1 METDVNHW
9 LVVGGLLLGAA
20 FGFLAQ
26 RSRFCVV
33 SAVSNYVLMRDK
45 RQLDVYLAAVAVA
58 VAGTAMLELNGW
70 VQVAESAFRR
80 PTLNW
85 AGAFGGGLIFGVG
98 AMLAGGCAS
107 RTLVRSA
114 EGNVGALV
122 TLIAFALAGMATLFG
137 VLDPV
142 RGWLSSSA
150 SVHLPSGDASV
161 GGLLMLPQWTVPSL
175 VVAACLSVIALH
187 AKRQPNWGLL
197 IFGASIGLVIAM
209 GWWITG
215 VAGQD
220 EFADAPPSSLSVAGP
235 LARGAVYLT
244 MGQPT
249 GSLFA
254 LSLVPG
260 MLLGALGS
268 ALASKS
274 FRWIAPAGERVGA
287 YVGGGV
293 LMGIGAVFAGGC
305 NVGQGLTGI
314 STLSVHSFLAV
325 AGILIGMLSTLW
337 LLERQRV

>member
-1 METDVNHW
+1 METDINNW
-9 LVVGGLLLGAA
+9 LVLGGLLLGAA
-20 FGFLAQ
+20 FGILAQ

-33 SAVSNYVLMRDK
+33 GAVSNYVLMRDT
-45 RQLDVYLAAVAVA
+45 RQLDAYLAAVVVA
-58 VAGTAMLELNGW
+58 VAGTAILEFNGW
-70 VQVAESAFRR
+70 VQVAGSGFRR
-80 PTLNW
+80 PALNW
-85 AGAFGGGLIFGVG
+85 AGALGGGLLFGVG

-114 EGNVGALV
+114 EGNIGALV

-137 VLDPV
+137 VLDPI

-161 GGLLMLPQWTVPSL
+161 SSLLMLPQWTVPLVLVAVCSTVILHHARQQPSWSL
-175 VVAACLSVIALH
+175 V
-187 AKRQPNWGLL
+187 
-197 IFGASIGLVIAM
+197 IFGAGIGLVIAV

-220 EFADAPPSSLSVAGP
+220 EFAETPPSSLSVAGP
-235 LARGAVYLT
+235 LARGTVYLA

-254 LSLVPG
+254 LYLIPG
-260 MLLGALGS
+260 MLFGALGS
-268 ALASKS
+268 ALFSKS
-274 FRWIAPAGERVGA
+274 FHWTAPAGERVGP

-314 STLSVHSFLAV
+314 SSMSIQSFIAV
-325 AGILIGMLSTLW
+325 GGILIGMLFGLR
-337 LLERQRV
+337 LLLRQQA